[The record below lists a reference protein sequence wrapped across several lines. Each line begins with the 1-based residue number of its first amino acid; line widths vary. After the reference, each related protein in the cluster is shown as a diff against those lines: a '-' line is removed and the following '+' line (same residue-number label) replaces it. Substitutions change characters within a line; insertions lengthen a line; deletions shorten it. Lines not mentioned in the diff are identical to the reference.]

1 MVNGFNKEL
10 KDLLEHKFNLYNSTN
25 FIVEDPISI
34 PHAYNQKEDIEI
46 ISFLISI
53 ISWGNRKSIIKSGNK
68 LREILGSSPI
78 DFIMRFKERD
88 LKKIDFVH
96 RTFNKFD
103 LIYFLKSLK
112 NIYKNHD
119 GLENVFS
126 KNLNDEFMYNNIS
139 NFRKIFFSLNHEER
153 TEKHISN
160 PKKNSAC
167 KRINMFLR
175 WMVRSNET
183 GVDFGLWQNI
193 RTDQLL
199 MPYDVHVE
207 RNARKLGL
215 VSRKQ
220 RDWKTVVELTE
231 NLKQFDPVDP
241 VKYDFALFGLG
252 VLAKD
257 DPDFIELV

>member
-1 MVNGFNKEL
+1 MVNGFNREL
-10 KDLLEHKFNLYNSTN
+10 KDLLEHKFDLYNSKN
-25 FIVEDPISI
+25 FIIEDPISI

-78 DFIMRFKERD
+78 DFIMRFKQKD
-88 LKKIDFVH
+88 LNKIDFVH
-96 RTFNKFD
+96 RTFNKYD

-139 NFRKIFFSLNHEER
+139 NFRKIFFSLNHEKR

-175 WMVRSNET
+175 WMVRND
-183 GVDFGLWQNI
+183 GVVDFGIWKKIKPSMLSCP
-193 RTDQLL
+193 L
-199 MPYDVHVE
+199 DVHTA
-207 RNARKLGL
+207 NIGRKLNL
-215 VSRKQ
+215 ISRKQ
-220 RDWKTVVELTE
+220 NDLKTVLELDQK
-231 NLKQFDPVDP
+231 LRSFDKNDP
-241 VKYDFALFGLG
+241 VKYDYALFGMG
-252 VLAKD
+252 VYEK
-257 DPDFIELV
+257 

>member
-1 MVNGFNKEL
+1 MVNGQSKEL
-10 KDLLEHKFNLYNSTN
+10 KDLLEHKFNLYNTTN
-25 FIVEDPISI
+25 FIIEDPISI

-78 DFIMRFKERD
+78 DFIMRFKEKD
-88 LKKIDFVH
+88 LKKIDFIH

-112 NIYKNHD
+112 NIYENHD

-139 NFRKIFFSLNHEER
+139 DFRKIFFSLNHEKR
-153 TEKHISN
+153 MEKHISN

-175 WMVRSNET
+175 WMVRND
-183 GVDFGLWQNI
+183 GVVDFGIWKKIKPSMLSCP
-193 RTDQLL
+193 L
-199 MPYDVHVE
+199 DVHTA
-207 RNARKLGL
+207 NIGRKLNL
-215 VSRKQ
+215 ISRKQ
-220 RDWKTVVELTE
+220 NDLKTVLELDQK
-231 NLKQFDPVDP
+231 LRLFDKNDP
-241 VKYDFALFGLG
+241 VKYDYALFGMG
-252 VLAKD
+252 VYEK
-257 DPDFIELV
+257 F

>member
-25 FIVEDPISI
+25 FIIEDPISI

-53 ISWGNRKSIIKSGNK
+53 ISWGNRISIIKSGNK
-68 LREILGSSPI
+68 LKEILGSSPI

-112 NIYKNHD
+112 NIYMNYD

-139 NFRKIFFSLNHEER
+139 NFRNIFFSLDHEKR

-175 WMVRSNET
+175 WMVRND
-183 GVDFGLWQNI
+183 GVVDFGIWKKIKPSMLSCP
-193 RTDQLL
+193 L
-199 MPYDVHVE
+199 DVHTA
-207 RNARKLGL
+207 NIGRKLNL
-215 VSRKQ
+215 ISRKQ
-220 RDWKTVVELTE
+220 NDLKTVLELDQK
-231 NLKQFDPVDP
+231 LRSFDKNDP
-241 VKYDFALFGLG
+241 VKYDYALFGMG
-252 VLAKD
+252 VYEK
-257 DPDFIELV
+257 F

>member
-25 FIVEDPISI
+25 FIIEDPISI

-78 DFIMRFKERD
+78 DFIMRFKEKD
-88 LKKIDFVH
+88 IKKIDFVH

-112 NIYKNHD
+112 NIYENHD

-139 NFRKIFFSLNHEER
+139 NFRKIFFSLNHEKR

-175 WMVRSNET
+175 WMVRND
-183 GVDFGLWQNI
+183 GVVDFGIWKKIKPSMLSCP
-193 RTDQLL
+193 L
-199 MPYDVHVE
+199 DVHTA
-207 RNARKLGL
+207 NIGRKLNL
-215 VSRKQ
+215 ISRKQ
-220 RDWKTVVELTE
+220 NDLKTVLELDQK
-231 NLKQFDPVDP
+231 LRSFDKNDP
-241 VKYDFALFGLG
+241 VKYDYALFGMG
-252 VLAKD
+252 VYEK
-257 DPDFIELV
+257 F

>member
-1 MVNGFNKEL
+1 MVNGLNKEL

-25 FIVEDPISI
+25 FIIEDPISI

-112 NIYKNHD
+112 NIYENHD

-139 NFRKIFFSLNHEER
+139 NFRNIFFSLDHEKR

-175 WMVRSNET
+175 WMVRND
-183 GVDFGLWQNI
+183 GVVDFGIWKKIKPSMLSCP
-193 RTDQLL
+193 L
-199 MPYDVHVE
+199 DVHTG
-207 RNARKLGL
+207 NIGRKLNL
-215 VSRKQ
+215 ISRKQ
-220 RDWKTVVELTE
+220 NDLKTVLELDQK
-231 NLKQFDPVDP
+231 LRLFDKNDP
-241 VKYDFALFGLG
+241 VKYDYALFGMG
-252 VLAKD
+252 VYEK
-257 DPDFIELV
+257 F

>member
-1 MVNGFNKEL
+1 MVNGLNKEL

-25 FIVEDPISI
+25 FINEDPISI

-68 LREILGSSPI
+68 LTEILGSSPI
-78 DFIMRFKERD
+78 DYIMRFKERD

-119 GLENVFS
+119 GLENLFS

-139 NFRKIFFSLNHEER
+139 NFRKIFFSLYHEKR

-175 WMVRSNET
+175 WMVRND
-183 GVDFGLWQNI
+183 GVVDFGIWKKIKPSMLSCP
-193 RTDQLL
+193 L
-199 MPYDVHVE
+199 DVHTA
-207 RNARKLGL
+207 NIGRKLNL
-215 VSRKQ
+215 ISRKQ
-220 RDWKTVVELTE
+220 NDLKAVLELDKKLRLFDE
-231 NLKQFDPVDP
+231 NDP
-241 VKYDFALFGLG
+241 VKYDYALFGMG
-252 VLAKD
+252 VYEK
-257 DPDFIELV
+257 F

>member
-10 KDLLEHKFNLYNSTN
+10 KDLLEHKFDLYNSKN
-25 FIVEDPISI
+25 FIIEDPISI

-78 DFIMRFKERD
+78 DFIMRFKEKD

-96 RTFNKFD
+96 RTYNKFD

-139 NFRKIFFSLNHEER
+139 NFRKIFFSLNHEKR

-175 WMVRSNET
+175 WMVRND
-183 GVDFGLWQNI
+183 GVVDFGIWKKIKPSMLSCP
-193 RTDQLL
+193 L
-199 MPYDVHVE
+199 DVHTA
-207 RNARKLGL
+207 NIGRKLNL
-215 VSRKQ
+215 ISRKQ
-220 RDWKTVVELTE
+220 NDLKTVLELDQK
-231 NLKQFDPVDP
+231 LRSFDKNDP
-241 VKYDFALFGLG
+241 VKYDYALFGMG
-252 VLAKD
+252 VYEK
-257 DPDFIELV
+257 F

>member
-1 MVNGFNKEL
+1 MVSGFNKEL

-25 FIVEDPISI
+25 FIIEDPISI

-78 DFIMRFKERD
+78 DFVMRFKEKD

-112 NIYKNHD
+112 NIYENHD

-139 NFRKIFFSLNHEER
+139 NFRKIFFSLNHEKR

-175 WMVRSNET
+175 WMVRND
-183 GVDFGLWQNI
+183 GVVDFGIWKKIKPSMLSCP
-193 RTDQLL
+193 L
-199 MPYDVHVE
+199 DVHTA
-207 RNARKLGL
+207 NIGRKLNL
-215 VSRKQ
+215 ISRKQ
-220 RDWKTVVELTE
+220 NDLKTVLELDQK
-231 NLKQFDPVDP
+231 LRLFDKNDP
-241 VKYDFALFGLG
+241 VKYDYALFGMG
-252 VLAKD
+252 VYEK
-257 DPDFIELV
+257 F

>member
-1 MVNGFNKEL
+1 MVNGLSKEL
-10 KDLLEHKFNLYNSTN
+10 KDLLEHKFNLYNTKN
-25 FIVEDPISI
+25 FISEDPVSI
-34 PHAYNQKEDIEI
+34 PHNYSQKEDIEI

-53 ISWGNRKSIIKSGNK
+53 ISWGNRKSIIKSGNN
-68 LREILGSSPI
+68 LREILGSTPI

-112 NIYKNHD
+112 NIYQNHD

-139 NFRKIFFSLNHEER
+139 NFRKIFFSLNHEKR

-175 WMVRSNET
+175 WMVRND
-183 GVDFGLWQNI
+183 GVVDFGIWKKIKPSMLSCP
-193 RTDQLL
+193 L
-199 MPYDVHVE
+199 DVHTA
-207 RNARKLGL
+207 NIGRKLNL
-215 VSRKQ
+215 ISRKQ
-220 RDWKTVVELTE
+220 NDLKTVLELDQK
-231 NLKQFDPVDP
+231 LRLFDKNDP
-241 VKYDFALFGLG
+241 VKYDYALFGMG
-252 VLAKD
+252 VYEK
-257 DPDFIELV
+257 F

>member
-1 MVNGFNKEL
+1 MVNGLSKEL

-25 FIVEDPISI
+25 FIIEDPISI

-68 LREILGSSPI
+68 LTDILGSSPI

-139 NFRKIFFSLNHEER
+139 NFRKIFFSLNHEKR

-175 WMVRSNET
+175 WMVRND
-183 GVDFGLWQNI
+183 GVVDFGIWKRIKPSMLSCP
-193 RTDQLL
+193 L
-199 MPYDVHVE
+199 DVHTA
-207 RNARKLGL
+207 NIGRKLNL
-215 VSRKQ
+215 ISRKQ
-220 RDWKTVVELTE
+220 NDLKTVLELDKK
-231 NLKQFDPVDP
+231 LRLFDKNDP
-241 VKYDFALFGLG
+241 VKYDYALFGMG
-252 VLAKD
+252 VYEK
-257 DPDFIELV
+257 F

>member
-1 MVNGFNKEL
+1 MVNGLNKEL

-25 FIVEDPISI
+25 FIIEDPISI

-88 LKKIDFVH
+88 LKKMDFVH

-112 NIYKNHD
+112 NIYENHD

-139 NFRKIFFSLNHEER
+139 NFRKIFFSLNHEKR

-175 WMVRSNET
+175 WMVRND
-183 GVDFGLWQNI
+183 GVVDFGIWKKIKPSMLSCP
-193 RTDQLL
+193 L
-199 MPYDVHVE
+199 DVHTA
-207 RNARKLGL
+207 NIGRKLNL
-215 VSRKQ
+215 ISRKQ
-220 RDWKTVVELTE
+220 NDLKTVLELDQK
-231 NLKQFDPVDP
+231 LRSFDKNDP
-241 VKYDFALFGLG
+241 VKYDYALFGMG
-252 VLAKD
+252 VYEK
-257 DPDFIELV
+257 F

>member
-25 FIVEDPISI
+25 FIIEDPISI

-78 DFIMRFKERD
+78 DFIMRFKEKD

-139 NFRKIFFSLNHEER
+139 NFRKIFFSLNHEKR

-175 WMVRSNET
+175 WMVRND
-183 GVDFGLWQNI
+183 GVVDFGIWKKIKPSMLSCP
-193 RTDQLL
+193 L
-199 MPYDVHVE
+199 DVHTA
-207 RNARKLGL
+207 NIGRKLNL
-215 VSRKQ
+215 ISRKQ
-220 RDWKTVVELTE
+220 NDLKTVLELDQK
-231 NLKQFDPVDP
+231 LRLFDKNDP
-241 VKYDFALFGLG
+241 VKYDYALFGMG
-252 VLAKD
+252 VYEK
-257 DPDFIELV
+257 F

>member
-25 FIVEDPISI
+25 FIIEDPISI

-78 DFIMRFKERD
+78 DFIMRFKEKD

-96 RTFNKFD
+96 RTYNKFD

-139 NFRKIFFSLNHEER
+139 NFRKIFFSLNHEKR

-175 WMVRSNET
+175 WMVRND
-183 GVDFGLWQNI
+183 GVVDFGIWKKIKPSMLSCP
-193 RTDQLL
+193 L
-199 MPYDVHVE
+199 DVHTA
-207 RNARKLGL
+207 NIGRKLNL
-215 VSRKQ
+215 ISRKQ
-220 RDWKTVVELTE
+220 NDLKTVLELDQK
-231 NLKQFDPVDP
+231 LRSFDKNDP
-241 VKYDFALFGLG
+241 VKYDYALFGMG
-252 VLAKD
+252 VYEK
-257 DPDFIELV
+257 F

>member
-1 MVNGFNKEL
+1 MVNGQSKEL
-10 KDLLEHKFNLYNSTN
+10 KDLLEYKFNLYNSAN
-25 FIVEDPISI
+25 FIIEDPISI

-139 NFRKIFFSLNHEER
+139 NFRKIFFSLNHEKR

-175 WMVRSNET
+175 WMVRND
-183 GVDFGLWQNI
+183 GVVDFGIWKKIKPSMLSCP
-193 RTDQLL
+193 L
-199 MPYDVHVE
+199 DVHTA
-207 RNARKLGL
+207 NIGRKLNL
-215 VSRKQ
+215 ISRKQ
-220 RDWKTVVELTE
+220 NDLKTVLELDQK
-231 NLKQFDPVDP
+231 LRLFDKNDP
-241 VKYDFALFGLG
+241 VKYDYALFGMG
-252 VLAKD
+252 VYEK
-257 DPDFIELV
+257 F

>member
-1 MVNGFNKEL
+1 MVSGLNKEL

-25 FIVEDPISI
+25 FIIEDPISI

-139 NFRKIFFSLNHEER
+139 NFRKIFFSLNHEKR

-175 WMVRSNET
+175 WMVRND
-183 GVDFGLWQNI
+183 GVVDFGIWKKIKPSMLSCP
-193 RTDQLL
+193 L
-199 MPYDVHVE
+199 DVHTA
-207 RNARKLGL
+207 NIGRKLNL
-215 VSRKQ
+215 ISRKQ
-220 RDWKTVVELTE
+220 NDLKTVLELDQK
-231 NLKQFDPVDP
+231 LRLFDKNDP
-241 VKYDFALFGLG
+241 VKYDYALFGMG
-252 VLAKD
+252 VYEK
-257 DPDFIELV
+257 F

>member
-10 KDLLEHKFNLYNSTN
+10 KDLLEHKFNLYNSKN
-25 FIVEDPISI
+25 FIIEDPISI

-68 LREILGSSPI
+68 LTEILGSSPI
-78 DFIMRFKERD
+78 DFIMRFKEKD

-139 NFRKIFFSLNHEER
+139 NFRKIFFSLDHEKR

-175 WMVRSNET
+175 LS
-183 GVDFGLWQNI
+183 LI
-193 RTDQLL
+193 
-199 MPYDVHVE
+199 H
-207 RNARKLGL
+207 
-215 VSRKQ
+215 
-220 RDWKTVVELTE
+220 
-231 NLKQFDPVDP
+231 
-241 VKYDFALFGLG
+241 
-252 VLAKD
+252 
-257 DPDFIELV
+257 I

>member
-1 MVNGFNKEL
+1 MVNGLNKEL

-25 FIVEDPISI
+25 FIIEDPISI
-34 PHAYNQKEDIEI
+34 PHLYNQKEDIEI

-78 DFIMRFKERD
+78 DFIMRFKEKD

-112 NIYKNHD
+112 NIYENHD

-139 NFRKIFFSLNHEER
+139 NFRKIFFSLNHEKR

-175 WMVRSNET
+175 WMVRND
-183 GVDFGLWQNI
+183 GVVDFGIWKKIKPSMLSCP
-193 RTDQLL
+193 L
-199 MPYDVHVE
+199 DVHTA
-207 RNARKLGL
+207 NIGRKLNL
-215 VSRKQ
+215 ISRKQ
-220 RDWKTVVELTE
+220 NDLKTVLELDQK
-231 NLKQFDPVDP
+231 LRSFDKNDP
-241 VKYDFALFGLG
+241 VKYDYALFGMG
-252 VLAKD
+252 VYEK
-257 DPDFIELV
+257 F

>member
-10 KDLLEHKFNLYNSTN
+10 KDLLENKFNLYNSTN
-25 FIVEDPISI
+25 FIIEDPISI

-46 ISFLISI
+46 SSFLISI

-96 RTFNKFD
+96 RTFNRFD

-112 NIYKNHD
+112 NIYENHD

-139 NFRKIFFSLNHEER
+139 NFRKIFFSLNHEKR
-153 TEKHISN
+153 MEKHISN

-175 WMVRSNET
+175 WMVRND
-183 GVDFGLWQNI
+183 GVVDFGIWKKIKPSMLSCP
-193 RTDQLL
+193 L
-199 MPYDVHVE
+199 DVHTA
-207 RNARKLGL
+207 NIGRKLNL
-215 VSRKQ
+215 ISRKQ
-220 RDWKTVVELTE
+220 NDLKTVLELDQK
-231 NLKQFDPVDP
+231 LRLFDKNDP
-241 VKYDFALFGLG
+241 VKYDYALFGMG
-252 VLAKD
+252 VYEK
-257 DPDFIELV
+257 F

>member
-1 MVNGFNKEL
+1 MVNGLNKEL

-25 FIVEDPISI
+25 FIIEDPISI

-68 LREILGSSPI
+68 LTEILGSSPI

-139 NFRKIFFSLNHEER
+139 NFRKIFFSLNHEKR

-175 WMVRSNET
+175 WMVRND
-183 GVDFGLWQNI
+183 GVVDFGIWKKIKPSMLSCP
-193 RTDQLL
+193 L
-199 MPYDVHVE
+199 DVHTA
-207 RNARKLGL
+207 NIGRKLNL
-215 VSRKQ
+215 ISRKQ
-220 RDWKTVVELTE
+220 NDLKTVLELDQK
-231 NLKQFDPVDP
+231 LRLFDKNDP
-241 VKYDFALFGLG
+241 VKYDYALFGMG
-252 VLAKD
+252 VYEK
-257 DPDFIELV
+257 F

>member
-1 MVNGFNKEL
+1 MVNGLNKEL

-25 FIVEDPISI
+25 FIIEDPISI

-68 LREILGSSPI
+68 LTEILGSSPI

-112 NIYKNHD
+112 NIYENHD

-139 NFRKIFFSLNHEER
+139 NFRKIFFSLNHEKR
-153 TEKHISN
+153 MEKHISN

-175 WMVRSNET
+175 WMVRND
-183 GVDFGLWQNI
+183 GVVDFGIWKKIKPSMLSCP
-193 RTDQLL
+193 L
-199 MPYDVHVE
+199 DVHTG
-207 RNARKLGL
+207 NIGRKLNL
-215 VSRKQ
+215 ISRKQ
-220 RDWKTVVELTE
+220 NDLKTVLELDQK
-231 NLKQFDPVDP
+231 LRLFDKNDP
-241 VKYDFALFGLG
+241 VKYDYALFGMG
-252 VLAKD
+252 VYEK
-257 DPDFIELV
+257 F

>member
-1 MVNGFNKEL
+1 M
-10 KDLLEHKFNLYNSTN
+10 
-25 FIVEDPISI
+25 
-34 PHAYNQKEDIEI
+34 KEDIEI

-78 DFIMRFKERD
+78 DFIIRFKEKD

-112 NIYKNHD
+112 NIYQNHD

-139 NFRKIFFSLNHEER
+139 NFRNIFFSLNHEKR

-175 WMVRSNET
+175 WMVRND
-183 GVDFGLWQNI
+183 GVVDFGIWKKIKPSMLSCP
-193 RTDQLL
+193 L
-199 MPYDVHVE
+199 DVHTA
-207 RNARKLGL
+207 NIGRKLNL
-215 VSRKQ
+215 ISRKQ
-220 RDWKTVVELTE
+220 NDLKTVLELDQK
-231 NLKQFDPVDP
+231 LRLFDKNDP
-241 VKYDFALFGLG
+241 VKYDYALFGMG
-252 VLAKD
+252 VYEK
-257 DPDFIELV
+257 F

>member
-10 KDLLEHKFNLYNSTN
+10 KDLLENKFNLYNSTN
-25 FIVEDPISI
+25 FIIEDPISI

-78 DFIMRFKERD
+78 DFIMRFKEKD

-112 NIYKNHD
+112 NIYENHD

-139 NFRKIFFSLNHEER
+139 NFRKIFFSLNHEKR

-175 WMVRSNET
+175 WMVRND
-183 GVDFGLWQNI
+183 GVVDFGIWKKIKPSMLSCP
-193 RTDQLL
+193 L
-199 MPYDVHVE
+199 DVHTA
-207 RNARKLGL
+207 NIGRKLNL
-215 VSRKQ
+215 ISRKQ
-220 RDWKTVVELTE
+220 NDLKTVLELDQK
-231 NLKQFDPVDP
+231 LRSFDKNDP
-241 VKYDFALFGLG
+241 VKYDYALFGMG
-252 VLAKD
+252 VYEK
-257 DPDFIELV
+257 F

>member
-68 LREILGSSPI
+68 LIEILGSSPI
-78 DFIMRFKERD
+78 DFILRFKERD

-112 NIYKNHD
+112 NIYENHD

-175 WMVRSNET
+175 WMVRND
-183 GVDFGLWQNI
+183 GIVDFGIWKKIKPSMLSCP
-193 RTDQLL
+193 L
-199 MPYDVHVE
+199 DVHTA
-207 RNARKLGL
+207 NIGRKLNL
-215 VSRKQ
+215 ISRKQ
-220 RDWKTVVELTE
+220 NDLKTVLELDKK
-231 NLKQFDPVDP
+231 LRLFDKNDP
-241 VKYDFALFGLG
+241 VKYDYALFGMG
-252 VLAKD
+252 VYEK
-257 DPDFIELV
+257 F

>member
-10 KDLLEHKFNLYNSTN
+10 KDLLENKFNLYNSTN
-25 FIVEDPISI
+25 FIIEDPISI

-78 DFIMRFKERD
+78 DFIMRFKEKD

-112 NIYKNHD
+112 NIYENHD

-139 NFRKIFFSLNHEER
+139 NFRKIFFSLNHEKR

-175 WMVRSNET
+175 WMVRND
-183 GVDFGLWQNI
+183 GVVDFGIWEKIKPSMLSCP
-193 RTDQLL
+193 L
-199 MPYDVHVE
+199 DVHTA
-207 RNARKLGL
+207 NIGRKLNL
-215 VSRKQ
+215 ISRKQ
-220 RDWKTVVELTE
+220 NDLKTVLELDQK
-231 NLKQFDPVDP
+231 LRLFDKNDP
-241 VKYDFALFGLG
+241 VKYDYALFGMG
-252 VLAKD
+252 VYEK
-257 DPDFIELV
+257 F

>member
-25 FIVEDPISI
+25 FIIEDPISI
-34 PHAYNQKEDIEI
+34 PHAYNLKEDIEI

-78 DFIMRFKERD
+78 DFIMRFKEKD

-103 LIYFLKSLK
+103 FIYFLKSLK
-112 NIYKNHD
+112 NIYENHD

-139 NFRKIFFSLNHEER
+139 NFRKIFFSLNHEKR

-175 WMVRSNET
+175 WMVRND
-183 GVDFGLWQNI
+183 GVVDFGI
-193 RTDQLL
+193 RKKIKPSMLSCPL
-199 MPYDVHVE
+199 DVHTA
-207 RNARKLGL
+207 NIGRKLNL
-215 VSRKQ
+215 ISRKQ
-220 RDWKTVVELTE
+220 NDLKTVLELDQK
-231 NLKQFDPVDP
+231 LRSFDRNDP
-241 VKYDFALFGLG
+241 VKYDYALFGMG
-252 VLAKD
+252 VYEK
-257 DPDFIELV
+257 F

>member
-10 KDLLEHKFNLYNSTN
+10 KDLLEHKFNLYNSKN
-25 FIVEDPISI
+25 FIIEDPISI

-78 DFIMRFKERD
+78 DFIMRFKEKD

-112 NIYKNHD
+112 NIYENHD

-139 NFRKIFFSLNHEER
+139 NFRKIFFSLNHEKR

-175 WMVRSNET
+175 WMVRND
-183 GVDFGLWQNI
+183 GVVDFGIWKKIKPSMLSCP
-193 RTDQLL
+193 L
-199 MPYDVHVE
+199 DVHTA
-207 RNARKLGL
+207 NIGRKLNL
-215 VSRKQ
+215 ISRKQ
-220 RDWKTVVELTE
+220 NDLKTVLELDQK
-231 NLKQFDPVDP
+231 LRSFDKNDP
-241 VKYDFALFGLG
+241 VKYDYALFGMG
-252 VLAKD
+252 VYEK
-257 DPDFIELV
+257 F

>member
-1 MVNGFNKEL
+1 MVNGVNKEL
-10 KDLLEHKFNLYNSTN
+10 KDLLENKFNLYNSTN
-25 FIVEDPISI
+25 FIIEDPISI

-68 LREILGSSPI
+68 LREILGLSPI

-126 KNLNDEFMYNNIS
+126 KNLNDKFMYNNIS
-139 NFRKIFFSLNHEER
+139 NFRKIFFSLYHEKR

-175 WMVRSNET
+175 WMVRND
-183 GVDFGLWQNI
+183 GVVDFGIWEKIKPSMLSCP
-193 RTDQLL
+193 L
-199 MPYDVHVE
+199 DVHTA
-207 RNARKLGL
+207 NIGRKLNL
-215 VSRKQ
+215 ISRKQ
-220 RDWKTVVELTE
+220 NDLKTVLELDQK
-231 NLKQFDPVDP
+231 LRLFDKNDP
-241 VKYDFALFGLG
+241 VKYDYALFGMG
-252 VLAKD
+252 VYEK
-257 DPDFIELV
+257 F

>member
-25 FIVEDPISI
+25 FIIEDPISI

-78 DFIMRFKERD
+78 DFIMRFKESD

-96 RTFNKFD
+96 RTFNKYD

-112 NIYKNHD
+112 NIYMNHN

-139 NFRKIFFSLNHEER
+139 NFRKIFFSLNHEKELKNTSQIR
-153 TEKHISN
+153 
-160 PKKNSAC
+160 KK
-167 KRINMFLR
+167 I
-175 WMVRSNET
+175 
-183 GVDFGLWQNI
+183 
-193 RTDQLL
+193 QL
-199 MPYDVHVE
+199 V
-207 RNARKLGL
+207 K
-215 VSRKQ
+215 
-220 RDWKTVVELTE
+220 ELIC
-231 NLKQFDPVDP
+231 F
-241 VKYDFALFGLG
+241 
-252 VLAKD
+252 
-257 DPDFIELV
+257 

>member
-1 MVNGFNKEL
+1 MVNGLNKEL
-10 KDLLEHKFNLYNSTN
+10 KDLLEHKFNLYNSIN
-25 FIVEDPISI
+25 FIIEDPISI
-34 PHAYNQKEDIEI
+34 PHLYNQKEDIEI

-68 LREILGSSPI
+68 LTEILGSSPI
-78 DFIMRFKERD
+78 DFIMRFKEKD

-112 NIYKNHD
+112 NIYRNHD

-139 NFRKIFFSLNHEER
+139 NFRKIFFSLNHEKR

-175 WMVRSNET
+175 WMVRND
-183 GVDFGLWQNI
+183 GVVDFGIWKKIKPSMLSCP
-193 RTDQLL
+193 L
-199 MPYDVHVE
+199 DVHTA
-207 RNARKLGL
+207 NIGRKLNL
-215 VSRKQ
+215 ISRKQ
-220 RDWKTVVELTE
+220 NDLKTVLELDQK
-231 NLKQFDPVDP
+231 LRLFDKNDP
-241 VKYDFALFGLG
+241 VKYDYALFGMG
-252 VLAKD
+252 VYEK
-257 DPDFIELV
+257 F

>member
-1 MVNGFNKEL
+1 MVNGLNKEL

-25 FIVEDPISI
+25 FIIEDPISI

-46 ISFLISI
+46 ISFLISV

-68 LREILGSSPI
+68 LTEILGSSPI
-78 DFIMRFKERD
+78 DFIIRFKERD

-139 NFRKIFFSLNHEER
+139 NFRKIFFSLNHEKR

-175 WMVRSNET
+175 WMVRND
-183 GVDFGLWQNI
+183 GVVDFGIWKKIKPSMLSCP
-193 RTDQLL
+193 L
-199 MPYDVHVE
+199 DVHTA
-207 RNARKLGL
+207 NIGRKLNL
-215 VSRKQ
+215 ISRKQ
-220 RDWKTVVELTE
+220 NDLKTVLELDE
-231 NLKQFDPVDP
+231 KLRLFDKNDP
-241 VKYDFALFGLG
+241 VKYDYALFGMG
-252 VLAKD
+252 VYEK
-257 DPDFIELV
+257 F

>member
-1 MVNGFNKEL
+1 MVNGLNKEL

-25 FIVEDPISI
+25 FIIEDPISI
-34 PHAYNQKEDIEI
+34 PHLYNQKEDIEI

-68 LREILGSSPI
+68 LTEILGSSPI

-139 NFRKIFFSLNHEER
+139 NFRKIFFSLNHEKR

-175 WMVRSNET
+175 WMVRND
-183 GVDFGLWQNI
+183 GVVDFGIWKKIKPSMLSCP
-193 RTDQLL
+193 L
-199 MPYDVHVE
+199 DVHTG
-207 RNARKLGL
+207 NIGRKLNL
-215 VSRKQ
+215 ISRKQ
-220 RDWKTVVELTE
+220 NDLKTVLELDKK
-231 NLKQFDPVDP
+231 LRLFDKNDP
-241 VKYDFALFGLG
+241 VKYDYALFGMG
-252 VLAKD
+252 VYEK
-257 DPDFIELV
+257 F

>member
-10 KDLLEHKFNLYNSTN
+10 KDLLENKFNLYNSTN
-25 FIVEDPISI
+25 FIIEDPISI

-53 ISWGNRKSIIKSGNK
+53 ISWGNRISIIKSGNK
-68 LREILGSSPI
+68 LKEILGSSPI
-78 DFIMRFKERD
+78 DFIMRFKESD
-88 LKKIDFVH
+88 LKKVDFVH
-96 RTFNKFD
+96 RTFNKYD

-112 NIYKNHD
+112 NIYMNHN

-139 NFRKIFFSLNHEER
+139 NFRNIFFSLDHEKR

-175 WMVRSNET
+175 WMVRND
-183 GVDFGLWQNI
+183 GVVDFGIWKKIKPSMLSCP
-193 RTDQLL
+193 L
-199 MPYDVHVE
+199 DVHTA
-207 RNARKLGL
+207 NIGRKLNL
-215 VSRKQ
+215 ISRKQ
-220 RDWKTVVELTE
+220 NDLKTVLELDQK
-231 NLKQFDPVDP
+231 LRSFDKNDP
-241 VKYDFALFGLG
+241 VKYDYALFGMG
-252 VLAKD
+252 VYEK
-257 DPDFIELV
+257 F

>member
-25 FIVEDPISI
+25 FIIEDPISI

-78 DFIMRFKERD
+78 DFIMRFKEKD

-103 LIYFLKSLK
+103 LIYFFKSLK
-112 NIYKNHD
+112 NIYENHD

-126 KNLNDEFMYNNIS
+126 KNLNDEFMYNNIN
-139 NFRKIFFSLNHEER
+139 NFRKIFFSLNHEKR
-153 TEKHISN
+153 SEKHISN

-175 WMVRSNET
+175 WMVRND
-183 GVDFGLWQNI
+183 GVVDFGIWKKIKPSMLSCP
-193 RTDQLL
+193 L
-199 MPYDVHVE
+199 DVHTA
-207 RNARKLGL
+207 NIGRKLNL
-215 VSRKQ
+215 ISRKQ
-220 RDWKTVVELTE
+220 NDLKTVLELDQK
-231 NLKQFDPVDP
+231 LRSFDKNDP
-241 VKYDFALFGLG
+241 VKYDYALFGMG
-252 VLAKD
+252 VYEK
-257 DPDFIELV
+257 F

>member
-1 MVNGFNKEL
+1 MVNGLNKEL

-25 FIVEDPISI
+25 FIIDDPILI
-34 PHAYNQKEDIEI
+34 PHSFNQKEDIEI

-78 DFIMRFKERD
+78 DFIMRFKEKD

-96 RTFNKFD
+96 RTFNKYD

-112 NIYKNHD
+112 NIYMNHN

-139 NFRKIFFSLNHEER
+139 NFRNIFFSLDHEKR

-175 WMVRSNET
+175 WMVRND
-183 GVDFGLWQNI
+183 GVVDFGIWKKIKPSMLSCP
-193 RTDQLL
+193 L
-199 MPYDVHVE
+199 DVHTA
-207 RNARKLGL
+207 NTGRKLNL
-215 VSRKQ
+215 ISRKQ
-220 RDWKTVVELTE
+220 NDLKTVLELDQK
-231 NLKQFDPVDP
+231 LRSFDKNDP
-241 VKYDFALFGLG
+241 VKYDYALFGMG
-252 VLAKD
+252 VYEK
-257 DPDFIELV
+257 F

>member
-10 KDLLEHKFNLYNSTN
+10 KDLLEHKFDLYNSKN
-25 FIVEDPISI
+25 FIIEDPISI

-78 DFIMRFKERD
+78 DFVMRFKEKD
-88 LKKIDFVH
+88 LKKINFVH

-112 NIYKNHD
+112 NIYENHD

-139 NFRKIFFSLNHEER
+139 NFRKIFFSLNHEKR

-175 WMVRSNET
+175 WMVRND
-183 GVDFGLWQNI
+183 GVVDFGIWKKIKPSMLSCP
-193 RTDQLL
+193 L
-199 MPYDVHVE
+199 DVHTA
-207 RNARKLGL
+207 NIGRKLNL
-215 VSRKQ
+215 ISRKQ
-220 RDWKTVVELTE
+220 NDLKTVLELDQK
-231 NLKQFDPVDP
+231 LRSFDKNDP
-241 VKYDFALFGLG
+241 VKYDYALFGMG
-252 VLAKD
+252 VYEK
-257 DPDFIELV
+257 F